1 MTLGSKLAN
10 AAVAAAGTGHISY
23 HDYRRT
29 FSTQLEEMG
38 VPSRVLMLTE
48 GHYDKGIEAHYQ
60 QATKRPL
67 DEQLEAYQKWEQFL
81 E

>member
-1 MTLGSKLAN
+1 MVTD
-10 AAVAAAGTGHISY
+10 VASAG
-23 HDYRRT
+23 
-29 FSTQLEEMG
+29 
-38 VPSRVLMLTE
+38 RVLKLTE

-81 E
+81 GVDQ